1 MEKDKKNTAQNL
13 KLQQHEVD
21 SLTDKMTQTVS

>member
-1 MEKDKKNTAQNL
+1 MEKNKKNTAQNL
-13 KLQQHEVD
+13 NLQRHEAD